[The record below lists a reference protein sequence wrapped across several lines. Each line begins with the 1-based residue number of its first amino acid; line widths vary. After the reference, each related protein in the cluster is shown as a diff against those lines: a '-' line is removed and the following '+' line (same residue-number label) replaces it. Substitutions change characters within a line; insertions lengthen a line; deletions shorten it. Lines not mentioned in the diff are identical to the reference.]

1 MTLSWLASPIFALF
15 RPAAAAVA
23 GDIYRRYKLERSFEL
38 GEPST
43 HSPAL
48 VKAIRDLEVFLG
60 KRGQINEAISHFLS
74 ELKDT
79 GLLHLIARDA
89 FYDLEDAG
97 VRLQFEAML
106 ERHTQV
112 LTPREQA
119 DASRE
124 LFNTIT
130 FVLRESLRHQTQKD
144 ILFVFD
150 SVRGK
155 YAEDD
160 LGKVRSIVSEV
171 RPDIAKSVSLAARSL
186 IGFSPDSPKKAIE
199 RVQLPSW
206 VYLSPELVAQ
216 RLQQITTSLIHAYEY
231 VRIDG
236 PAQRSVDCEIDKLY
250 VPAVLQRNDFSVR
263 RGLTASTQGPV
274 GYREYAVQ
282 SYSVALSNIQQC
294 VILGDPGGGKST
306 LAQRLCL
313 DGLRMR
319 EQNTNAQLY
328 VRVEVR
334 RLSLEPSGDTFTNL
348 LRFVAKE
355 LARQCNLH
363 FQESEWL
370 EFVQHLLFF
379 GRMVVVFDGVDEIV
393 SATKRRDAISYMK
406 QFANRFLQNTFIFT
420 CRRTDFIVT
429 PILGVEIFH
438 LRQFSLEETR
448 AYFRSASR
456 WVFEKSDQEIAREQ
470 EEFIEQAKRHAEE
483 FVRNPLLLALIVWI
497 YSLGQRIP
505 DNRIELYAECSDL
518 LFRRWD
524 SLKAIDP
531 EIPDPHWLFQLVTE
545 LARQLYLIS
554 PAIEQPNQEW
564 LRSRVLEFF
573 RSVYQIDAEN
583 RSHAAAD
590 RFVSHLIG
598 RSWILQERSAGIFEF
613 SHRTFMEYFY
623 ARWLDDAFDSID
635 ALLIH
640 ATPYILVGEQTV
652 PLHLAFQ
659 LKTAGKLKSAQQL
672 TNQLIELLAK
682 ARAGAQAGKGK
693 GDASSKEALA
703 RSVQFVI
710 DSVGYLQPN
719 EQSLIRIVR
728 ELTNSVE
735 SKEQWSTSIGNLIE
749 HSTKFNSAIVEG
761 VYQSLADRIERREG
775 YKIGFV
781 IDWLYACYLSSRDFH
796 SVEFSSIVQRFRGV
810 QRKFD
815 SSFIDRVADA
825 EIRQASFPKIVFDL
839 SQATT
844 SFALEAGLGMWSAS
858 VMPDRRLDWRYV
870 DFSLGAI
877 ESAEVLLG
885 RRKEQDAPYFMLFK
899 AISRRVIEQANFQV
913 SGGATVFAQFD
924 YRCIEETRSSL
935 ATCSAEHAAAF
946 VVALIGLAE
955 LALFNVDDHS
965 DASISRNSVVSLLA
979 VVSEREDI
987 DRALVRFTQAWVSGS
1002 TSMFVKSP
1010 SRWLIPADKVF
1021 LRRHDSD
1028 AMK

>member
-1 MTLSWLASPIFALF
+1 MTLSWLLSPIFALI
-15 RPAAAAVA
+15 RPAASAVA
-23 GDIYRRYKLERSFEL
+23 GDIYRRYKIERSFEL
-38 GEPST
+38 GEPSK
-43 HSPAL
+43 HSPTL
-48 VKAIRDLEVFLG
+48 VKAIGDLDVFLG
-60 KRGQINEAISHFLS
+60 KRGQVNEAVGNFLA

-79 GLLHLIARDA
+79 GLLHLVARDA
-89 FYDLEDAG
+89 FYELEDAG
-97 VRLQFEAML
+97 VRLQFDAML
-106 ERHTQV
+106 ERHTKV
-112 LTPREQA
+112 LTAHEQA
-119 DASRE
+119 DANRE
-124 LFNTIT
+124 LFKTIT
-130 FVLRESLRHQTQKD
+130 FVLRESLRLQTQKD

-150 SVRGK
+150 SQRTK

-160 LGKVRSIVSEV
+160 LGKVRSIVSDV
-171 RPDIAKSVSLAARSL
+171 RPDIAKAVSLAARSL
-186 IGFSPDSPKKAIE
+186 VSPGSPKKASE
-199 RVQLPSW
+199 RVQLPAWAS
-206 VYLSPELVAQ
+206 LSPDLVTE
-216 RLQQITTSLIHAYEY
+216 RLQQITSSLINAYEY

-236 PAQRSVDCEIDKLY
+236 PAQRSVDCELDKLY

-263 RGLTASTQGPV
+263 RGLTASAQSV
-274 GYREYAVQ
+274 AAYREYAAQ
-282 SYSVALSNIQQC
+282 PYGVALAEIQQC

-313 DGLRMR
+313 DGLRIR
-319 EQNTNAQLY
+319 EQNSNARLY

-334 RLSLEPSGDTFTNL
+334 RLSFELSGDAFGNL

-355 LARQCNLH
+355 IARQCNLH
-363 FQESEWL
+363 FHESEWL
-370 EFVQHLLFF
+370 ELVQHLLYF
-379 GRMVVVFDGVDEIV
+379 GRIVIVFDGVDEIV
-393 SATKRRDAISYMK
+393 SAAKRRDAISSMK

-438 LRQFSLEETR
+438 LRQFSLAETK

-456 WVFEKSDQEIAREQ
+456 WVFEKTDEDIDREQ
-470 EEFIEQAKRHAEE
+470 DQFIQQAQRHAEE

-497 YSLGQRIP
+497 YSVGQRIP

-554 PAIEQPNQEW
+554 PAVQQPNQEW
-564 LRSRVLEFF
+564 LRARVLEFF
-573 RSVYQIDAEN
+573 RNVYEIDAEH
-583 RSHAAAD
+583 RAQAAAD

-635 ALLIH
+635 ALLVH
-640 ATPYILVGEQTV
+640 ATPYIVAGEQTV

-659 LKTAGKLKSAQQL
+659 LKTASKLKSAQQL

-682 ARAGAQAGKGK
+682 TRAIAQVEKGK
-693 GDASSKEALA
+693 RDASSTDMLA

-710 DSVGYLQPN
+710 ESVSYLQPN

-735 SKEQWSTSIGNLIE
+735 SKEQWSSSIGNLIE
-749 HSTKFNSAIVEG
+749 HSTKFRSAIVEG

-775 YKIGFV
+775 HKIGFV
-781 IDWLYACYLSSRDFH
+781 IDWLYACYLSSRDRY
-796 SVEFSSIVQRFRGV
+796 SVEFSPIVQRFRGV
-810 QRKFD
+810 QLKFD
-815 SSFIDRVADA
+815 SSFIDRVVDA

-844 SFALEAGLGMWSAS
+844 SFATESGLAMWSAS
-858 VMPDRRLDWRYV
+858 VMPDKRLDWRYV
-870 DFSLGAI
+870 DFSLGTI

-885 RRKEQDAPYFMLFK
+885 KRNEQDAPYFMLFK
-899 AISRRVIEQANFQV
+899 AISRRVIEQARFQV
-913 SGGATVFAQFD
+913 SGGSAMVLAWFD
-924 YRCIEETRSSL
+924 YGCVAEVGSL
-935 ATCSAEHAAAF
+935 LASCSAEHASVF
-946 VVALIGLAE
+946 VVALMGLAE
-955 LALFNVDDHS
+955 LVLNANND
-965 DASISRNSVVSLLA
+965 DASLSRESVVNLLK
-979 VVSEREDI
+979 VVTARNDI
-987 DRALVRFTQAWVSGS
+987 DSSLVQFVQAWVHGS

-1021 LRRHDSD
+1021 LRRHEGD
-1028 AMK
+1028 AIK